1 MRSARPLA
9 PTARKRTQGV
19 DAYVKELPK
28 EQQPIVEGL
37 RAFIFANAPHL
48 TEKLKWGNPTY
59 IGRSNVCWIISYRDH
74 VDFGFFRGTELPD
87 PKGILEGT
95 GKGLRH
101 VKIYRRDDIPEKLL
115 RSLLV
120 AALKLDG
127 A

>member
-1 MRSARPLA
+1 VLQVKARVVEPSAGLDN
-9 PTARKRTQGV
+9 
-19 DAYVKELPK
+19 DATRRRRK
-28 EQQPIVEGL
+28 EQQPIVEDL
-37 RAFIFANAPHL
+37 RDFVFASAPHL
-48 TEKLKWGNPTY
+48 MEKLKWGNPTY
-59 IGRSNVCWIISYRDH
+59 IGKSNVCWIISYRDH

-101 VKIYRRDDIPEKLL
+101 VKIYRRDDIPERPL
-115 RSLLV
+115 RPLLV